1 MQISQKRRVNWVSLE
16 NWLLKGFAG
25 INMPESVENDYA
37 AIVMGLTG
45 YNKGC
50 VSVKT
55 QPLIICNF
63 IFC

>member
-1 MQISQKRRVNWVSLE
+1 
-16 NWLLKGFAG
+16 
-25 INMPESVENDYA
+25 MPESVENDYA

-55 QPLIICNF
+55 QPLIICNS